1 MVRLRKKIMSQEKE
15 KKKISRVKKDT
26 KEIIKKIHKTIKVN
40 CNKTMKEVKKIK
52 EKKIK
57 IQI

>member
-1 MVRLRKKIMSQEKE
+1 MSQEKE